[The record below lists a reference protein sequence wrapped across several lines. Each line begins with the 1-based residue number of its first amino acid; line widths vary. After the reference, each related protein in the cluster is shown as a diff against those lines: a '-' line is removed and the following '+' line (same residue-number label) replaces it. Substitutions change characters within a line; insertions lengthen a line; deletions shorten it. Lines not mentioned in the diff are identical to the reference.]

1 MQAMILAAGMG
12 KRLGKYTRS
21 CTKCMIRVG
30 NARLI
35 DRMVAA
41 LKQAGIHKL
50 IMVVGYEGEQLEAYL
65 RETAKDM
72 ELVFIYNRDYQKT
85 NNIYSLFLAKFEL
98 EKDDTLL
105 LESDLIFD
113 KNIISEIVKSPY
125 DNMVTVAKYEHW
137 MDGTVVLLDS
147 ERHIIDFVAKADFR
161 YEEVEDYY
169 KTVNIYKFSKEF
181 SKKQYIPFLE
191 AYIKAYGVNQYYEL
205 VLKILAHVQYSQ
217 LKAFV
222 LEGYNWYEIDDVQDL
237 RIAETI
243 FAEDD
248 KQFHAYDN
256 NYGGF
261 WRFPKLRDFCYLVNP
276 YYPPKKMV
284 DHMRYFYETLLREYP
299 SGLQTQNLNA
309 ARMFWVDENYI
320 LVGNGA
326 AELINVLGEVLEG
339 NLLTVVPV
347 FNEYVRCFKNCT
359 VHRLYSSEV
368 DFNVGSA
375 DVLRRID
382 GMNAVA
388 LINPDNPSGSFIL
401 QKDMMRII
409 DECRKKDVLCIID
422 ESFVDFADGDIR
434 YTLLDDDLL
443 QTYTNLLVIKSISK
457 SYGVPGLR
465 LGIAASANTEILQ
478 KMRNQMPIWN
488 INSMAEYFLQI
499 HGLYAND
506 YLDACDKIA
515 EERSRMIAELE
526 KLRGLRVYPSQAN
539 YIMCC
544 IHGKINAKDVANILV
559 KDYNILIKDLTAK
572 DGVPSEKYIRLAVK
586 NRKENDELIQALKSI
601 L

>member
-147 ERHIIDFVAKADFR
+147 ERNIIDFVAKADFR

-299 SGLQTQNLNA
+299 SGLQTQNLK
-309 ARMFWVDENYI
+309 WC
-320 LVGNGA
+320 GGA
-326 AELINVLGEVLEG
+326 HQ
-339 NLLTVVPV
+339 
-347 FNEYVRCFKNCT
+347 CT
-359 VHRLYSSEV
+359 WGGAGRKSS
-368 DFNVGSA
+368 DS
-375 DVLRRID
+375 RT
-382 GMNAVA
+382 
-388 LINPDNPSGSFIL
+388 
-401 QKDMMRII
+401 
-409 DECRKKDVLCIID
+409 CI
-422 ESFVDFADGDIR
+422 
-434 YTLLDDDLL
+434 
-443 QTYTNLLVIKSISK
+443 
-457 SYGVPGLR
+457 
-465 LGIAASANTEILQ
+465 
-478 KMRNQMPIWN
+478 
-488 INSMAEYFLQI
+488 
-499 HGLYAND
+499 
-506 YLDACDKIA
+506 
-515 EERSRMIAELE
+515 
-526 KLRGLRVYPSQAN
+526 
-539 YIMCC
+539 
-544 IHGKINAKDVANILV
+544 
-559 KDYNILIKDLTAK
+559 
-572 DGVPSEKYIRLAVK
+572 
-586 NRKENDELIQALKSI
+586 
-601 L
+601 

>member
-12 KRLGKYTRS
+12 KRLGKYTRD
-21 CTKCMIRVG
+21 CTKCMVKVG
-30 NARLI
+30 SVRLI
-35 DRMVAA
+35 DRTVDA
-41 LKQAGIHKL
+41 LKQAGIHRL
-50 IMVVGYEGEQLEAYL
+50 IMVVGFEGKQLESYL
-65 RETAKDM
+65 RETVRDM
-72 ELVFIYNRDYQKT
+72 DIIFIYNSDYQKT
-85 NNIYSLFLAKFEL
+85 NNIYSLFLAKDEL
-98 EKDDTLL
+98 EKDDTIL

-113 KNIISEIVKSPY
+113 KGIISEIVKEPY

-147 ERHIIDFVAKADFR
+147 ERNIIDFVAKADFR

-181 SKKQYIPFLE
+181 SKTQYIPFLE

-217 LKAFV
+217 LKAFI
-222 LEGYNWYEIDDVQDL
+222 LEDNNWYEIDDVQDL

-248 KQFHAYDN
+248 KQFHAYDH

-284 DHMRYFYETLLREYP
+284 DHMKYFYETLLREYP

-309 ARMFWVDENYI
+309 ARMFGVEESYI

-347 FNEYVRCFKNCT
+347 FNEYIRCFKNCT
-359 VHRLYSSEV
+359 IHELYSSEV
-368 DFNVGSA
+368 DFKLSCDDILKKIN
-375 DVLRRID
+375 

-401 QKDMMRII
+401 QEDMLRIVE
-409 DECRKKDVLCIID
+409 ECRKRDVLCIVD
-422 ESFVDFADGDIR
+422 ESFVDFAEGGIR
-434 YTLLDDDLL
+434 YTLLDDGLL
-443 QTYTNLLVIKSISK
+443 QDYPNLLVIKSISK

-465 LGIAASANTEILQ
+465 LGIAASANTGLLQ
-478 KMRNQMPIWN
+478 KMRGQMPIWN
-488 INSMAEYFLQI
+488 VNSMAEYFLQI
-499 HGLYAND
+499 HGLYADD
-506 YLDACDKIA
+506 YLAACDKIA
-515 EERSRMIAELE
+515 KERSRMSAELE
-526 KLRGLRVYPSQAN
+526 KLKGLRVYPSQAN

-544 IHGKINAKDVANILV
+544 ISGNTNAKDVANILV
-559 KDYNILIKDLTAK
+559 KEYNILIKDLTEK
-572 DGVPSEKYIRLAVK
+572 KGIPSEGYIRLAVK
-586 NRKENDELIQALKSI
+586 NREENDELIRALKSI